1 MPLSRMILSKNFLR
15 QMTNMSIDNK
25 IDKLKSNQKLIMDSL
40 GSNPQLTE
48 NDLKIVKWAYNQR
61 FKMLQREKQRMLK
74 K

>member
-1 MPLSRMILSKNFLR
+1 
-15 QMTNMSIDNK
+15 MTNMSIDNK